1 MAKKTLLQITQN
13 ILSSLDADEVNS
25 INDTIEA
32 MQVAE
37 VIGTV
42 YDDMAD
48 GSNWPHLHK
57 LSTLDNVGDITK
69 PTHMKMAEGV
79 KELTSIKYNT
89 RKATDDRDKYQRI
102 REVDNELFLNMV
114 NSRNSSKDNV
124 ITVVD
129 FDGASMLMLDDT
141 APTMWTSFDDEHI
154 VFDSYDKEVDST
166 LQGSKTQ
173 LLAFFDPTPF
183 SLSDSFIPD
192 LPSEAFTA
200 LQAEAK
206 STAFLEVNQI
216 TNDKAEQVSRRSQ
229 TWLSKKAFKTGGGIK
244 YNVNYGR
251 TRSRQRD
258 TFLDLSSTST
268 RSAK

>member
-1 MAKKTLLQITQN
+1 MAKKTLLKLTQN
-13 ILSSLDADEVNS
+13 ILSSMDGDEVNS
-25 INDTIEA
+25 INDTVEA
-32 MQVAE
+32 QQVAE

-57 LSTLDNVGDITK
+57 LSTLENVGDTTK

-79 KELTSIKYNT
+79 KELTSIKYNI
-89 RKATDDRDKYQRI
+89 RKVTADRDSYTRI
-102 REVDNELFLNMV
+102 KEVSNETFLSRV

-124 ITVVD
+124 ITVTD
-129 FDGASMLMLDDT
+129 FDGAKMLMLDDT

-154 VFDSYDKEVDST
+154 VFDAFDKAVDST

-183 SLSDSFIPD
+183 SLTDSFIPD

-200 LQAEAK
+200 LLAEAK

-244 YNVNYGR
+244 YNINYGR
-251 TRSRQRD
+251 KRSRQRES
-258 TFLDLSSTST
+258 FLDLSSTST
-268 RSAK
+268 RSAN